1 MGKVLKGYKIELD
14 SKEKVEEL
22 LQEIYTEACNNIE
35 EVQREINRL
44 ANSTSLNEESIDGR
58 AKYSKAIND
67 FINTKDK
74 AISRK
79 LEVAKLLTDV
89 IKSNGTSQGG
99 NSNDVPID
107 WTKIMDDVNDTIQSD
122 KPNDVIEYK
131 IR

>member
-107 WTKIMDDVNDTIQSD
+107 WTKIMDDVNDAIQSD

>member
-1 MGKVLKGYKIELD
+1 MAKVLKGYKIELD

-89 IKSNGTSQGG
+89 IKSNGTSQEG
-99 NSNDVPID
+99 NSNDVPYD

-122 KPNDVIEYK
+122 KPSDVIEYK

>member
-1 MGKVLKGYKIELD
+1 MAKVLKGYKIELD
-14 SKEKVEEL
+14 SKERVEEL

-89 IKSNGTSQGG
+89 IKSNGSSQGG

-122 KPNDVIEYK
+122 KPSDVIEYK